1 MVATK
6 PELTTDKQIL
16 YLVQWFAEFSE
27 FQRGD
32 FLADHML
39 PMFGPFLAKKILVSS
54 DSETNGLSEE
64 DKVTNGVKEI
74 DLNNSDPRPPSI
86 FQCRMKLFT
95 EWYRSWSESDRIEFL
110 LRFKNIDSGFL
121 SEFYR
126 LLLHRNDINSF
137 DELQAR
143 LKKDEETLLGRLE
156 LNEKVF
162 ESKIPEILTHYPT
175 VTLGETASTTPDLL
189 TDVVGIKC
197 ETSSGSN
204 SIEENPESVEEE
216 IQEVIM
222 EGTEDDVDGK
232 DPKVADEVESKTETV
247 PNVESKVEE
256 SQVEEPAQT
265 VTTDPIDA
273 QPDVVA

>member
-1 MVATK
+1 MLAF
-6 PELTTDKQIL
+6 TT
-16 YLVQWFAEFSE
+16 
-27 FQRGD
+27 
-32 FLADHML
+32 
-39 PMFGPFLAKKILVSS
+39 
-54 DSETNGLSEE
+54 
-64 DKVTNGVKEI
+64 

-95 EWYRSWSESDRIEFL
+95 EWYRAWSESDRIEFL

-137 DELQAR
+137 EELQTR

-162 ESKIPEILTHYPT
+162 ESKIPEVLTRYPT

-232 DPKVADEVESKTETV
+232 DPNVVEEVEPKAETV
-247 PNVESKVEE
+247 SAAESNIEDT
-256 SQVEEPAQT
+256 VEEPAQI
-265 VTTDPIDA
+265 VTNTSDA